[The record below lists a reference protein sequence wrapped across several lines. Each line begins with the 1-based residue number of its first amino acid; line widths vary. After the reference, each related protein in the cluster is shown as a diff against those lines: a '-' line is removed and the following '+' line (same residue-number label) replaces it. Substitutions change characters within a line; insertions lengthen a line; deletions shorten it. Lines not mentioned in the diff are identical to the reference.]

1 MTRRTVRIET
11 LRIRIPASQAG
22 RAATLARGIGQSIL
36 HGMADAAVTG
46 KRGGSLDGTSV
57 TLRARHGEGARA
69 LEERAAAQVT
79 RALRKGSE

>member
-1 MTRRTVRIET
+1 MTKRNVRIEN

-36 HGMADAAVTG
+36 RGMAESAVSG

-57 TLRARHGEGARA
+57 TLRARHAEEGRV
-69 LEERAAAQVT
+69 LEERAAAHVT